1 MSEFYLD
8 HVALLY
14 LLDSVEATALVSLA
28 PAHLFPAD
36 ADERK
41 HTLKQGEHYL
51 ARTGLLQF
59 GWGGTPK
66 LDARLASIATTI
78 AFPKIAVLILANDR
92 QHGLQLFWF
101 YQTQEHIVEHTFTAK
116 KLHRLTE
123 LPDVAALIARLETI
137 LAIQDTSPAIPI
149 SLRREID
156 QNAFFTVKNHA
167 KQHNLAEATAILHDY
182 GFTDQ
187 DAASFLQVLTHPFAA
202 GNVAFLRCEHETV
215 IDGRNIALLQDEE
228 HGLWSARQNVPGIP
242 TLVVETTDAAT
253 LDKQLHSY
261 FKELSLV

>member
-1 MSEFYLD
+1 MSEFYLE
-8 HVALLY
+8 HAALLY
-14 LLDSVEATALVSLA
+14 LLDYVEANALVSLA

-41 HTLKQGEHYL
+41 RVLKQGEQYL
-51 ARTGLLQF
+51 ARSGLLQF

-66 LDARLASIATTI
+66 LDAWLGTIATTI
-78 AFPKIAVLILANDR
+78 AYPKIAVLILANDQ
-92 QHGLQLFWF
+92 QHGLRLFWF
-101 YQTQEHIVEHTFTAK
+101 YQTQEHIIEHTFTAK
-116 KLHRLTE
+116 KLHRLIE

-137 LAIQDTSPAIPI
+137 LAIQDTSQAIPI

-167 KQHNLAEATAILHDY
+167 KQHNFTEATAILHDY

-187 DAASFLQVLTHPFAA
+187 DAAPFLQVLTHPFAA

-215 IDGRNIALLQDEE
+215 IDGRNIALLQDEY
-228 HGLWSARQNVPGIP
+228 GLWSARQNVPGVPI
-242 TLVVETTDAAT
+242 LVVETTDAAT
-253 LDKQLHSY
+253 IDKQLHTY